1 MVACLTLVWHE
12 SVERANMYKLDKVRW
27 GNILRGDKFDQVR
40 SRQTVC
46 VWLTEYCSIKRHR
59 RVIGRLVA
67 PFFFFFSS
75 LPTVCLPQLEQI
87 HTLPCP
93 SKRLSLSPPFLLNI
107 YTLFHVSF
115 TNLTSLA
122 ISLNAH
128 LFQSWQQAAS
138 SFVVSNAMVDVVVVV
153 VVVVVARMFASFA
166 LDISKLCVSE

>member
-1 MVACLTLVWHE
+1 MYCGYRTEIIECRITIDELDDRRHPEKWSLHTFIVITEWMVACLTLVWHE

-93 SKRLSLSPPFLLNI
+93 SKRLSLSLPLFSWI
-107 YTLFHVSF
+107 YTHCFMFRSQ
-115 TNLTSLA
+115 
-122 ISLNAH
+122 ISP
-128 LFQSWQQAAS
+128 
-138 SFVVSNAMVDVVVVV
+138 V
-153 VVVVVARMFASFA
+153 
-166 LDISKLCVSE
+166 